1 MKRLDKA
8 SFLEVVK
15 NTPLIS
21 IDLIVSNPT
30 GEVLLGH
37 RVNKPAQHT
46 WFVPGGKILKDEILG
61 QAFQR
66 IARDELE
73 LDLHITIAPGGAPV
87 LDQNNPLVREIK
99 FKGVYEHLYPDNF
112 ADAEGISTHY
122 IVLAYRIELA
132 LPLVNLPPDQ
142 HSDYKWW
149 NVQELLKA
157 ENVHDNSK
165 AYFR

>member
-8 SFLEVVK
+8 AFLEVVK

-21 IDLIVSNPT
+21 IDLIVSNPA

-37 RVNKPAQHT
+37 RLNKPARHT
-46 WFVPGGKILKDEILG
+46 WFVPGGKIIKDELLG

-66 IARDELE
+66 IAHDELG
-73 LDLHITIAPGGAPV
+73 LNLHITILPGGAPR
-87 LDQNNPLVREIK
+87 LDQSDPIVRDIT
-99 FKGVYEHLYPDNF
+99 FKGIYEHLYPDNF

-132 LPLVNLPPDQ
+132 QPLVNLPPDQ

-149 NVQELLKA
+149 KVEELLKT
-157 ENVHDNSK
+157 ENVHANSK
-165 AYFR
+165 AYFQ